1 MPAFTSLK
9 QPVHTKPSMSPRS
22 EATARALQRIFC
34 AANNLAGIGSQHK
47 KSNLRSPCCPA
58 CQPNCLATR
67 LSRRPELKQSRLL
80 IICIR
85 YMGISCVASW
95 LSQSAS
101 EGQLCETD
109 ETKHRNEQA
118 ALLGGRRR
126 SPAADL
132 LHSDRKPRQE
142 TYSRYAA
149 LLGQSQIPRRVDTCR
164 KRPTWTHPLHLKRAL
179 LVSRIYKPNNGH

>member
-9 QPVHTKPSMSPRS
+9 QPVHTKPSMSPCS

-47 KSNLRSPCCPA
+47 KSNLRSLCWPA
-58 CQPNCLATR
+58 CQPNRLATR

-85 YMGISCVASW
+85 YMDISCVASW

-109 ETKHRNEQA
+109 ETKTETSRPPCSEA
-118 ALLGGRRR
+118 AAGALQRIFCTAIGSQDKKLTVAMQPCSDNPKSHDG
-126 SPAADL
+126 SILAE
-132 LHSDRKPRQE
+132 SDR
-142 TYSRYAA
+142 
-149 LLGQSQIPRRVDTCR
+149 LGRTPFT
-164 KRPTWTHPLHLKRAL
+164 
-179 LVSRIYKPNNGH
+179 